1 MRRVL
6 RCLAVVAMLLATAT
20 MAHADCSQEIATL
33 RSRIATLNDPVK
45 QHELELLLA
54 KADDDNAAGRAN
66 LCVDDLQH
74 AQQLVK

>member
-6 RCLAVVAMLLATAT
+6 PCLSVVAALLSAGA
-20 MAHADCSQEIATL
+20 MAHADRSQEIAAL
-33 RSRIATLNDPVK
+33 HSRITNLGDPVK

-54 KADDDNAAGRAN
+54 KAADDNAAGRAN
-66 LCVDDLQH
+66 LCADDLQH

>member
-6 RCLAVVAMLLATAT
+6 PCLTVVAALLSAGAI
-20 MAHADCSQEIATL
+20 AQADCSQEIAAL
-33 RSRIATLNDPVK
+33 RGRVATLNDPVK

-54 KADDDNAAGRAN
+54 KAEDDNAAGRTNRCA
-66 LCVDDLQH
+66 DDLQH

>member
-6 RCLAVVAMLLATAT
+6 PRVAVAAALLTTAT
-20 MAHADCSQEIATL
+20 MAHADCGQDIAAL
-33 RSRIATLNDPVK
+33 RSRIATFNDPVK

-54 KADDDNAAGRAN
+54 KAEDDNAAGRAN

>member
-6 RCLAVVAMLLATAT
+6 RYFAAVAALLTTAT
-20 MAHADCSQEIATL
+20 TAHADCSQEIAAL
-33 RSRIATLNDPVK
+33 RSRITTLNDPVK

>member
-6 RCLAVVAMLLATAT
+6 PCLAVLAALLGAATI
-20 MAHADCSQEIATL
+20 AHADCGQEIATL

-54 KADDDNAAGRAN
+54 KAESDNAAGRAN

>member
-6 RCLAVVAMLLATAT
+6 RYLAVVATLLTTAT

-33 RSRIATLNDPVK
+33 RNRIATVNDPVK

-54 KADDDNAAGRAN
+54 KAEDDNAAGRAN

>member
-6 RCLAVVAMLLATAT
+6 PCLAVVTALLSTAM

-33 RSRIATLNDPVK
+33 RSRIAILNDPVK
-45 QHELELLLA
+45 QRELELLLA
-54 KADDDNAAGRAN
+54 KAEGDNAAGRAN